1 MYYYSTGGLRQFNKG
16 QTLTIKQLAS
26 FHLSVRRRG
35 EFQETQEMGAH
46 HSSKQLS
53 KDTRQKIEVKAW
65 VFWFYVN
72 TIGIIF
78 VFFLDWIFWWNVRPQ
93 PKRSEAI
100 IQVRQISWYIF
111 KIFWKAFESI
121 NSFEC
126 SGDGKVLALAGWLLP
141 SLGILSFRFGSRW
154 MRLMATI
161 SVLDTVKITVN

>member
-1 MYYYSTGGLRQFNKG
+1 MAWGNL
-16 QTLTIKQLAS
+16 IKAKLWQSSSWPLFICPSREEENFRKPRNGRPS
-26 FHLSVRRRG
+26 FLQAA
-35 EFQETQEMGAH
+35 FQGHT
-46 HSSKQLS
+46 S
-53 KDTRQKIEVKAW
+53 KDRGKSL
-65 VFWFYVN
+65 
-72 TIGIIF
+72 GILILCQHYWDNIR
-78 VFFLDWIFWWNVRPQ
+78 FFLDWIFWWNVRPQ

-121 NSFEC
+121 NSFGC